1 MYSNININMT
11 ENHTT
16 MEVDVDVDVDPTNK
30 EVLRFIWYLLQ
41 ILHDHPDCWACWYDY
56 DDRHKILNR
65 YRAIILGPYIDM
77 DTLYD
82 VREWLFVLV
91 HADYHQE
98 VIDAFDQTCITAL
111 VL

>member
-1 MYSNININMT
+1 MT
-11 ENHTT
+11 ATLTT
-16 MEVDVDVDVDPTNK
+16 MEVDADVDVGPTNK

-65 YRAIILGPYIDM
+65 YRNIILGPYIDM
-77 DTLYD
+77 DTLYA
-82 VREWLFVLV
+82 VRERLFDLMDPATRLAVM
-91 HADYHQE
+91 DE
-98 VIDAFDQTCITAL
+98 FDQTCITAL